1 MQTKW
6 NGLWKLA
13 TLLLCAITLVHTA
26 PAATQPPPT
35 STKLRES
42 PPQFLNVAVPDVK
55 GKTIKEA
62 ETALLQAGLGITLD
76 GKVGMANKLMVDR
89 VASQDPAANNRA
101 PKGSKVK
108 VKVYFYQV
116 LRY

>member
-1 MQTKW
+1 MQITW
-6 NGLWKLA
+6 NGPWKLA
-13 TLLLCAITLVHTA
+13 TLLLCAVTIIHAA
-26 PAATQPPPT
+26 PTGTQPPPT

-62 ETALLQAGLGITLD
+62 ETALMQVGFGITLE
-76 GKVGMANKLMVDR
+76 GKVGIANKLMVDR
-89 VASQDPAANNRA
+89 VASQDPAANARA
-101 PKGSKVK
+101 PKGSKVE
-108 VKVYFYQV
+108 VKIYFYQV